1 MNGIHG
7 ARVERSLTKS
17 HPFVVQSVQEADH
30 KLVLHGGTPSP
41 INRFSAQL
49 TLFRHHLIQ
58 AGGRSKVMIG
68 SYSLQ

>member
-30 KLVLHGGTPSP
+30 KLVCHGGGTPSQ
-41 INRFSAQL
+41 INKFSAQL
-49 TLFRHHLIQ
+49 TLFSPPSNSS
-58 AGGRSKVMIG
+58 GRPEQSDDWFI
-68 SYSLQ
+68 